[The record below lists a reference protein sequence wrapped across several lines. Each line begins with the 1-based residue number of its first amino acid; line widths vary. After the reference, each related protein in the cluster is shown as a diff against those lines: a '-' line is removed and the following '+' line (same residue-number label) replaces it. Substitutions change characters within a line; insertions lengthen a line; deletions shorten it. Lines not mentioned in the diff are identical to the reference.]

1 MISGFAPDCVAP
13 SLMPSCPRRQFF
25 HLIMKP
31 NGLFRKRILLVGDN
45 PGLREA
51 IRLLLCLEGHTV
63 TEVEN
68 GRRACYLFT
77 PGDFDLVI
85 TDYAMPEMM
94 GDELARTIKCL
105 VPSQPILMIAS
116 GERISSSDVPFD
128 ALLQHPFKMAE
139 LRQLVASLLS
149 SEPPSAS
156 LARACGAGLR
166 TPVE

>member
-1 MISGFAPDCVAP
+1 
-13 SLMPSCPRRQFF
+13 
-25 HLIMKP
+25 MKP
-31 NGLFRKRILLVGDN
+31 NGPLRKRILLVEDN

-51 IRLLLCLEGHTV
+51 IRLLLCLEGHAV

-68 GRRACYLFT
+68 GRRACHFFT

-116 GERISSSDVPFD
+116 GERISSRDNPVD
-128 ALLQHPFKMAE
+128 ALLENPFRLAE
-139 LRQLVASLLS
+139 LRQIVASLLS
-149 SEPPSAS
+149 SEPPNPALS
-156 LARACGAGLR
+156 RGCGAGLR
-166 TPVE
+166 TAVE